1 MGRVNFIVMA
11 KLIIKAPG
19 ALAAEIELKPGAN
32 RFGRSLNNDFPIS
45 HPSVSSVH
53 CEIID
58 TDGALMVND
67 LGSTN
72 GTSLDGQPLRE
83 GPLQLGQTLRLG
95 EVEITFAP
103 ERTANPALRVATV
116 NAPPPPAP
124 SIPRLPPAI
133 PMRRKVNFYKSIPGA
148 FVFPCRR
155 NGLILLLSGTAFF
168 VIMNYLS
175 GAAGMVGAGVG
186 LFSCG
191 YLFAFVL
198 SIINTTAMG
207 QEEMP
212 GWPDFD
218 GWWESGIFPSFQL
231 FGILAVCF
239 APAILYGWLAK
250 EVEIWA
256 LVLLWIAGLLY
267 LPMALLAVAMYDS
280 LAALNPMLI
289 VASILRVPL
298 EYAVTCLALG
308 FLLLVYVMVSNVL
321 MENLHA
327 RLLASIAEHFLFFYT
342 LTLVA
347 RLAGLLFY
355 TTKKRL
361 GWPMGKD

>member
-1 MGRVNFIVMA
+1 MA

-19 ALAAEIELKPGAN
+19 APASEIELKPGAN

-45 HPSVSSVH
+45 HPSVSGVH

-83 GPLQLGQTLRLG
+83 GPL
-95 EVEITFAP
+95 VH
-103 ERTANPALRVATV
+103 
-116 NAPPPPAP
+116 APPPPP
-124 SIPRLPPAI
+124 PPPFIPRLDAALPI
-133 PMRRKVNFYKSIPGA
+133 RRKVNFYKSIPGA

-168 VIMNYLS
+168 VIMNFLS
-175 GAAGMVGAGVG
+175 GAAGIVGAGVG

-207 QEEMP
+207 QDEMP

-218 GWWESGIFPSFQL
+218 GWWESGILPFFQL

-239 APAILYGWLAK
+239 GPAISYASLAK
-250 EVEIWA
+250 EVEVWP
-256 LVLLWIAGLLY
+256 LVLLWIGGLLY

-289 VASILRVPL
+289 AASILRVPL
-298 EYAVTCLALG
+298 EYAVTCLVLG
-308 FLLLVYVMVSNVL
+308 LLLLLYVVVSHVL
-321 MENLHA
+321 IGNLHA
-327 RLLASIAEHFLFFYT
+327 RLVASIADHFLLFYT